1 MQSKSFHLIQTNMC
15 LQAEST
21 LTKSIKQR
29 LPGSRKRLFYNSS
42 IKIFEEYLSIGN
54 LESYS
59 YTIEAATR
67 TAINFQIHNPQT
79 HLLYH
84 TEGRKAV
91 RYCQYQGCEEY
102 LFPPQQGVFLYVPET
117 IINLYL
123 EPGRYHIQ
131 GFTLPVDLLQCGE
144 LAEFG
149 FLTEI
154 IAINKIKPP
163 QYKASIGFIASEHTR
178 RILRDLTIKLGNK
191 PLIPKISILQK
202 IEDLLYL
209 CKDKVLIARGQ
220 LCGPDLMVQQARL
233 LISKRIAESDDL
245 LRIKDIADTLNIRPS
260 YLSYL
265 HKERFGIAIMKYR
278 NQELLK
284 KAKYC
289 LRQNQSIKMS
299 TIRCGFGDESSFC
312 HFFKRQT
319 GLTPSGYL
327 LATPEPGDD
336 KECN

>member
-1 MQSKSFHLIQTNMC
+1 MQSKSFHLIETNMC
-15 LQAEST
+15 LLAGST
-21 LTKSIKQR
+21 PAKSIKER

-59 YTIEAATR
+59 YTIEVATH
-67 TAINFQIHNPQT
+67 TAINFQVHNPQT

-84 TEGRKAV
+84 IDGRRAV
-91 RYCQYQGCEEY
+91 RYGQSQSCEEY
-102 LFPPQQGVFLYVPET
+102 LFPPHQGVFLYVPET
-117 IINLYL
+117 IINVYF
-123 EPGRYHIQ
+123 EPGNYHLQ
-131 GFTLPVDLLQCGE
+131 GFNLPVDLIELGE

-154 IAINKIKPP
+154 IATNRLKPR
-163 QYKASIGFIASEHTR
+163 QYKASIGFIASQHTR
-178 RILRDLTIKLGNK
+178 RILRDLTIELGNK
-191 PLIPKISILQK
+191 PLIPKIRILRK

-209 CKDKVLIARGQ
+209 CKDKLLIAGRQ
-220 LCGPDLMVQQARL
+220 LYDPDLIVQQARL

-245 LRIKDIADTLNIRPS
+245 VRIKNIANTLNIQPS

-284 KAKYC
+284 KAKVC
-289 LRQNQSIKMS
+289 LRQNNSIKMS
-299 TIRCGFGDESSFC
+299 TIVCGFKNESSFC
-312 HFFKRQT
+312 NFFKKQM
-319 GLTPSGYL
+319 GLTPSSYL
-327 LATPEPGDD
+327 LATTTPE
-336 KECN
+336 E